1 MALMMSMRFLGQM
14 FPSVGGLVGGWFHV
28 GWGNLCGCHSIVDSS
43 IEVDGCPEAGDI
55 GCHEVVGFMTI
66 KADGCPEAGDLGC
79 HSVVDLS
86 IEADGCPEAGDFGCH
101 SGVDF
106 WTIEADGCTEAGDFV
121 CHLAVDLGCH
131 WGVGF
136 SAVGVD
142 GSPGAG
148 DLGLVRASDSTG
160 NLGSASGVPLR
171 PGWSSNAVRPTKP
184 WWPFLCSVSLAP
196 S

>member
-1 MALMMSMRFLGQM
+1 MW
-14 FPSVGGLVGGWFHV
+14 VGGTSVVATWLWTRPSRLMDAPRLGTLVAMRVWTF
-28 GWGNLCGCHSIVDSS
+28 W
-43 IEVDGCPEAGDI
+43 
-55 GCHEVVGFMTI
+55 TI

-79 HSVVDLS
+79 HSVVGLS
-86 IEADGCPEAGDFGCH
+86 IKAGGCPEVGDFGCH

-106 WTIEADGCTEAGDFV
+106 WTIEADGCPGAGDFV

-136 SAVGVD
+136 SAIRVD

-148 DLGLVRASDSTG
+148 DIGLVRASDSSG
-160 NLGSASGVPLR
+160 NLAAPPAYPHAPDGQAMPCGQQ
-171 PGWSSNAVRPTKP
+171 KP
-184 WWPFLCSVSLAP
+184 WWPFLCSVSLDP

>member
-1 MALMMSMRFLGQM
+1 MVVGV
-14 FPSVGGLVGGWFHV
+14 SVGPIGGRRGVVVHGGCGGLSGGFSLGRASRNPGLGSQAEV
-28 GWGNLCGCHSIVDSS
+28 EGS
-43 IEVDGCPEAGDI
+43 IE
-55 GCHEVVGFMTI
+55 
-66 KADGCPEAGDLGC
+66 ADGCPEAGGFVC

-86 IEADGCPEAGDFGCH
+86 IKADGCPEAGDFGCH

-106 WTIEADGCTEAGDFV
+106 WTIKADGCTGAGDFV

-136 SAVGVD
+136 SAIRVD

-160 NLGSASGVPLR
+160 NLGSASGVPLC

-184 WWPFLCSVSLAP
+184 WWPFLCSVLLAP